1 MHFKNSNLSLLYSS
15 ILFFS
20 VKSIS
25 NFIPLCHSILIS
37 FDSLFL
43 SNIYIKNFGATDFDG
58 DYDNQL
64 MRLALDVGE
73 RLLPAFATPT
83 GIPFGT
89 VNLRYGV
96 PEGETEIAST
106 AGAGS
111 LLLEL
116 EALSV
121 LSRDNRFGDA
131 AFTAVQALYS
141 RRSYLG
147 LLGKHIHTSNGQWH
161 ESSSGIGS
169 NADSFYEYLLKGH
182 LLFHRH
188 SLFAMFDDTYHAVKR
203 HIQVGD
209 WFTEVDMFNGK
220 SRRNRV
226 ENLQAFWPGMESVLG
241 LCSSAARLLNAF
253 YAVWLDIGFLPEE
266 FDQAAWLDKKIISNA
281 WYPLRPELIESTY
294 HQYRSTGDR
303 TWLSAGSVFLDAV
316 ENNTRTEC
324 GYASVSNIATLQ
336 LTNNM
341 PSFFLSETCKYL
353 YLLFDEGNFVHD
365 RPYIFTTEA
374 HPFDPLQ
381 LPLRA
386 NLKSGL
392 VDEKAT
398 GKSPNLLPLKCMK
411 GLWWDSGMVAYDA
424 EYVKNQRLRRTSPKS
439 KNTISMVSPTTRRIT
454 TAVNSVNVAALLS
467 ASSLPSADDSDGA
480 LDTWLNNWP
489 LPGVRRSDTC
499 YDSDVKN
506 VSPSSVAVEAVV
518 DQQKRQSPPQKVTVH
533 ADSLGEFAVT
543 MYPDG
548 FMVVSKDHGDKLEIT
563 NVGESFV
570 FVGHQLSAAHRSRSK
585 TIIGDQTGKTVVCTV
600 ALVDRDGRRI
610 EGDEDRSCSIATFGP
625 SSIPSS
631 PIIADLF
638 VPPADN
644 VMVCNPI
651 EPFLPSSVADKGQR
665 SDTSN
670 MEELEDLTS
679 RSWWREWPSA
689 SSLSSMLSRGLSKP
703 AANRGQKSGSRIVLA
718 RRGNCLFEEKTL
730 IAQTAGASAIIIA
743 NNEVNF

>member
-1 MHFKNSNLSLLYSS
+1 MILLHF
-15 ILFFS
+15 ILF
-20 VKSIS
+20 IQ
-25 NFIPLCHSILIS
+25 
-37 FDSLFL
+37 
-43 SNIYIKNFGATDFDG
+43 NFGSRDFGG

-64 MRLALDVGE
+64 LRLALDVGE

-83 GIPFGT
+83 GIPYGT

-116 EALSV
+116 ETLSA
-121 LSRDNRFGDA
+121 LSRDTRFGDA

-188 SLFAMFDDTYHAVKR
+188 SLFSMFDDTYHAVKR

-266 FDQAAWLDKKIISNA
+266 FDQAAWLDKRIISNS

-316 ENNTRTEC
+316 ENNTKTDC

-353 YLLFDEGNFVHD
+353 YLLFDEGNFIHD

-381 LPLRA
+381 LPLRS
-386 NLKSGL
+386 NLKSG
-392 VDEKAT
+392 VIEEQFN
-398 GKSPNLLPLKCMK
+398 GKSPNLLPLKCIK
-411 GLWWDSGMVAYDA
+411 GLWWDSGTVAYDA
-424 EYVKNQRLRRTSPKS
+424 EYLKNQQIRRTGPKS
-439 KNTISMVSPTTRRIT
+439 KSAQNTASASTRRIT

-467 ASSLPSADDSDGA
+467 ASSLPSAADNSDTK
-480 LDTWLNNWP
+480 LDTLLYDWP
-489 LPGVRRSDTC
+489 LAGVRRSDTC
-499 YDSDVKN
+499 YDSDIKN
-506 VSPSSVAVEAVV
+506 ISPTSVTIETIV
-518 DQQKRQSPPQKVTVH
+518 DQQKRQSSPQKVTVY
-533 ADSLGEFAVT
+533 AESMGEFTVT

-570 FVGHQLSAAHRSRSK
+570 FVGYQLAAAQNSRSK

-600 ALVDRDGRRI
+600 ALVNRDGERI

-631 PIIADLF
+631 PIIADLY
-638 VPPADN
+638 VPGADN
-644 VMVCNPI
+644 VMVCKPI
-651 EPFLPSSVADKGQR
+651 EPFVFATSSSGSSSSSSSSTVEKGQGQT
-665 SDTSN
+665 DDPVEVLEHITS
-670 MEELEDLTS
+670 T
-679 RSWWREWPSA
+679 SWWREWPSA
-689 SSLSSMLSRGLSKP
+689 SSISSMLSRGLSKP
-703 AANRGQKSGSRIVLA
+703 FSSRGQKSGSTIVLA
-718 RRGNCLFEEKTL
+718 RRGNCLFEDKTL
-730 IAQTAGASAIIIA
+730 VAQTAGASAIIIA
-743 NNEVNF
+743 NNEVCFYFITFSLIL